1 VRVRPLHCALV
12 AADLVKVD
20 GDGAVRTLTLD
31 SPHNRN
37 ALSSGLLDELGDAF
51 RNATSDDAV
60 RVIVLTGTG
69 TVFCSGADLS
79 ESGEFRTSRMEA
91 MLTLMASARVPVIAR
106 VNGHARAGGLG
117 LMAVSDLAVAARGS
131 TFAFS
136 KVRVGVA
143 PAMILVPALAVVE
156 RRFLARTMLTGE
168 SFSAEEAAS
177 AGLLSDVVDDED
189 GLDRW
194 VHHAVDAILKSA
206 PGAVSATKSLLA
218 SMSEMSFAEGLA
230 TASRRS
236 AELFAGAEAAEGMD
250 AFLHKRRPSWDVSAP

>member
-1 VRVRPLHCALV
+1 V
-12 AADLVKVD
+12 APDLVKVD

-37 ALSSGLLDELGDAF
+37 ALSSGLLDELTDGL

-79 ESGEFRTSRMEA
+79 ESGEFRTARMEA
-91 MLTLMASARVPVIAR
+91 LLSMIDSAPVPVIAR

-117 LMAVSDLAVAARGS
+117 LIAASDLAVAPRAS

-136 KVRVGVA
+136 EVRVGVA
-143 PAMILVPALAVVE
+143 PALILVPALPVVE

-168 SFSAEEAAS
+168 SFSADEAAS
-177 AGLLSDVVDDED
+177 AGLLTDVVDDEE
-189 GLDRW
+189 GLNGW
-194 VHHAVDAILKSA
+194 VQRVVDSVLKSA
-206 PGAVSATKSLLA
+206 PGAVSATKSLLH
-218 SMSEMSFAEGLA
+218 SLPEMPFAEGLA
-230 TASRRS
+230 TAGRRS

-250 AFLHKRRPSWDVSAP
+250 AFLQKRRPSWDRVDP